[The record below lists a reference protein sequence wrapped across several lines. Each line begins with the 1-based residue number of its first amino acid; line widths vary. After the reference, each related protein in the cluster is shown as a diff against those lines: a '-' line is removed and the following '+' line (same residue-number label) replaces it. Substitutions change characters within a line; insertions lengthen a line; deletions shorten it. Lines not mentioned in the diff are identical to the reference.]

1 MNPHHNYNHKHT
13 NNYNKSNKR
22 AISNNKNEE
31 IIPNDK
37 YNIVLKLQNYMFSKP
52 FFEKHFI
59 VCEDI
64 DRKHKNKNKQKDK
77 NPEKERKKEKDAKI
91 INNFFYPT
99 QNDSLFWCFYIIK
112 NGITSYEIE
121 PANFVKEKTEKI
133 KYIDMIRQD
142 KKILKE
148 HKIKPVSEIEDYLA
162 NKDKID
168 LKTFIALCILEKIN
182 IIIINKKTI
191 FEITMNETNI
201 VHIIHQ
207 QDYFRFNIELNV
219 TEEGLTN
226 YRNNYFKIHQID
238 KPLLSVSS
246 YKLSELTDFCN
257 KLLITQESFDQL
269 KQKRTKQNTYD
280 LIVSTL
286 NKID

>member
-1 MNPHHNYNHKHT
+1 MNRHPHHH
-13 NNYNKSNKR
+13 NNYNQNH
-22 AISNNKNEE
+22 NNTD
-31 IIPNDK
+31 PNDK
-37 YNIVLKLQNYMFSKP
+37 YNIVLQLQNYMFSKT
-52 FFEKHFI
+52 FFETHFI
-59 VCEDI
+59 GVNVDT
-64 DRKHKNKNKQKDK
+64 KTVKQKDK
-77 NPEKERKKEKDAKI
+77 QKDRDKNNSEKRKTKEKEKDKEKQKDTKI
-91 INNFFYPT
+91 VNNFFYPS
-99 QNDSLFWCFYIIK
+99 QKDSLFWCFYIIK
-112 NGITSYEIE
+112 NGFTPYEIE

-142 KKILKE
+142 KKVLKE

-191 FEITMNETNI
+191 FEIVMNETNV

-207 QDYFRFNIELNV
+207 QDYFRFNLELNV

-246 YKLSELTDFCN
+246 YKLSELTEFCN

>member
-1 MNPHHNYNHKHT
+1 MNRHHHNYNQNR
-13 NNYNKSNKR
+13 NNTG
-22 AISNNKNEE
+22 
-31 IIPNDK
+31 PNDK
-37 YNIVLKLQNYMFSKP
+37 YNIVLQLQNYMFSKT
-52 FFEKHFI
+52 FFETHFI
-59 VCEDI
+59 GVNVDT
-64 DRKHKNKNKQKDK
+64 KTVKQKDK
-77 NPEKERKKEKDAKI
+77 QKDMDKNNLEKRKNKEKEKDTKI
-91 INNFFYPT
+91 VNNFFYPS
-99 QNDSLFWCFYIIK
+99 QKDSLFWCFYIIK
-112 NGITSYEIE
+112 NGFTPYEIE

-133 KYIDMIRQD
+133 KYIEMIRQD
-142 KKILKE
+142 KKVLKE

-246 YKLSELTDFCN
+246 YKLSELTEFCN

>member
-1 MNPHHNYNHKHT
+1 MNRHHHNYNQNR
-13 NNYNKSNKR
+13 NNT
-22 AISNNKNEE
+22 E
-31 IIPNDK
+31 PNDK
-37 YNIVLKLQNYMFSKP
+37 YNIVLQLQNYMFSKT
-52 FFEKHFI
+52 FFETHFI
-59 VCEDI
+59 GVNVDT
-64 DRKHKNKNKQKDK
+64 KTVKQKNKQKDMDK
-77 NPEKERKKEKDAKI
+77 NNLEKRKNKEKDTKI
-91 INNFFYPT
+91 VNNFFYPS
-99 QNDSLFWCFYIIK
+99 QKDSLFWCFYIIK
-112 NGITSYEIE
+112 NGFTPYEIE

-133 KYIDMIRQD
+133 KYIEMIRQD
-142 KKILKE
+142 KKVLKE

-246 YKLSELTDFCN
+246 YKLSELTEFCN

>member
-1 MNPHHNYNHKHT
+1 MNRHHPHHH
-13 NNYNKSNKR
+13 NNNIK
-22 AISNNKNEE
+22 NNNE
-31 IIPNDK
+31 IMPPNDK
-37 YNIVLKLQNYMFSKP
+37 YNIVLQLQNYMFSKP
-52 FFEKHFI
+52 FFDKHFI
-59 VCEDI
+59 GVNVDTKTV
-64 DRKHKNKNKQKDK
+64 KHKDKQKDK
-77 NPEKERKKEKDAKI
+77 NNIEKRKDKEKEKDTKI
-91 INNFFYPT
+91 VNNFFYPS
-99 QNDSLFWCFYIIK
+99 QKDSLFWCFYIIK
-112 NGITSYEIE
+112 NGFTPYEIE

-191 FEITMNETNI
+191 FEITMNETSV
-201 VHIIHQ
+201 VHVIHQ
-207 QDYFRFNIELNV
+207 HDYFRFNIELNV

>member
-1 MNPHHNYNHKHT
+1 MNRHHHNYNQNR
-13 NNYNKSNKR
+13 NNT
-22 AISNNKNEE
+22 E
-31 IIPNDK
+31 PNDK
-37 YNIVLKLQNYMFSKP
+37 YNIVLQLQNYMFSKT
-52 FFEKHFI
+52 FFETHFI
-59 VCEDI
+59 DVNVDT
-64 DRKHKNKNKQKDK
+64 KTVKQKNKQKDMDK
-77 NPEKERKKEKDAKI
+77 NNLEKRKNKEKDTKI
-91 INNFFYPT
+91 VNNFFYPS
-99 QNDSLFWCFYIIK
+99 QKDSLFWCFYIIK
-112 NGITSYEIE
+112 NGFTPYEIE

-226 YRNNYFKIHQID
+226 YRNNYFKIQQID